1 MWDVLQESMQVW
13 QLGKDVMVQLT
24 SIMQAKIEDYA
35 SLHSNEEAVWLF
47 SKELRVAKGTLKHA
61 YMYVCKRERT
71 IKYPCTIVICPNL
84 PILTKFVH
92 FVRQRAE

>member
-1 MWDVLQESMQVW
+1 VKCKL
-13 QLGKDVMVQLT
+13 
-24 SIMQAKIEDYA
+24 DYA
-35 SLHSNEEAVWLF
+35 PLHSNTAVVCLF
-47 SKELRVAKGTLKHA
+47 SKELGIAKATLKHA

-92 FVRQRAE
+92 FVRQGTEQNVNVHAS